1 MPFRRPCV
9 DSRTRCTHWKNWSNS
24 SSCQRVNE
32 DKNLMFLLWK
42 MKQLELSIYLLNLRM
57 IMFIRKLNRIT
68 TWPIYRSSLCWNRNW
83 TFWDLFDRVRSMMK
97 TRQDNDMTNRT
108 GAFYTKTTLNCCDWL
123 DWVSSV
129 IKTRHSNDVTDCI
142 GEVYIKNDTKLSWS
156 IGWGVDCDENQV
168 GKLCD

>member
-1 MPFRRPCV
+1 MSFRRPCV
-9 DSRTRCTHWKNWSNS
+9 DSRTGCTHWKNWSNS

-42 MKQLELSIYLLNLRM
+42 MNQLELSIYLLNLRM
-57 IMFIRKLNRIT
+57 IMFIRKLNKIT
-68 TWPIYRSSLCWNRNW
+68 TWPIYRSGLCWNRNW
-83 TFWDLFDRVRSMMK
+83 TFGTYLIECALWWKLDRTTIWLIVQVRS
-97 TRQDNDMTNRT
+97 TP
-108 GAFYTKTTLNCCDWL
+108 KTTLNCCDPS
-123 DWVSSV
+123 DWVSSM
-129 IKTRHSNDVTDCI
+129 IKARHGNDVTDRI